1 MFSGYLSWLFNLAF
15 TLVAAYLLTRR
26 IKSGRLIIDLIVFI
40 FFWIFLVTLFLL
52 VFGLAGFLAAKPL
65 GFASFIGLVI
75 LFALPPAR
83 KEILS
88 YKDDLE
94 QIQTAMKSWWWGL
107 PRWVQVITT
116 VFITVS
122 AIRGIFLI
130 WALPPFIWDSL
141 TYHLTNVAQWIQDQ
155 RISVFITPV
164 DRIYTP
170 ANYEVFAAWFAVFL
184 HHDVIIEASGLPAYL
199 VAGLSVYAIGR
210 SLEVPP
216 WASWIA
222 TLGYLSTPALTFAV
236 TGTKNDPLIAG
247 LYLMSLA
254 LVIHISTKPSRL
266 RLKEAFGP
274 VLVLVIALLY
284 AVGTKAYIVHLLP
297 GVLLAGI
304 LFSLR
309 TGDSGFWFRVPRL
322 FLSEI
327 RKRGQVFTVIV
338 VMVLCGGLFLGS
350 YWYIRNWILMGNPF
364 YPYIVDVGGT
374 SVPKSEATGFQFG
387 LNNLLDN
394 LGLFAEKFGDKQYR
408 ITPDLPN
415 TTGWGWIAYGMGIP
429 ASLWA
434 FITNWKFRIVFSTF
448 VLSLLGL
455 FASSQLDPY
464 NMRFAIWFPAILC
477 LGLGLFLNGF
487 WRSDNWVRKTLL
499 VLLIFS
505 LGMNVVM
512 TLDYNLI
519 SIEEFRTILRIP
531 TWERHAGMLH
541 VHAPEEY
548 ESVYKF
554 VPTDVVLGYY
564 VHSNGFVYPL
574 YRADYSQTIV
584 YIPISKQASC
594 GEIASAMEV
603 RGTRYLFV
611 APEHSED
618 EIIGLLRQCAASG
631 EVIRQRAGGLY
642 VLKKDH
648 D

>member
-1 MFSGYLSWLFNLAF
+1 MFLGIISWLINLAF
-15 TLVAAYLLTRR
+15 TLLAAYLLTRR

-40 FFWIFLVTLFLL
+40 FFWIFLVTLFLF
-52 VFGLAGFLAAKPL
+52 VFGLAGLLAAEPL
-65 GFASFIGLVI
+65 GIASFIGLVI
-75 LFALPPAR
+75 LFALPPTR
-83 KEILS
+83 IEILNS
-88 YKDDLE
+88 KADLK
-94 QIQTAMKSWWWGL
+94 QIQTAIKSWWWGL

-116 VFITVS
+116 VFIIVS
-122 AIRGIFLI
+122 AIRAIFLI

-155 RISVFITPV
+155 RISVFNTPI

-170 ANYEVFAAWFAVFL
+170 ANYEVFAAWFAVFI
-184 HHDVIIEASGLPAYL
+184 HHDVIIEASGLPAYVL
-199 VAGLSVYAIGR
+199 AGLSVYAIGR

-254 LVIHISTKPSRL
+254 FVIHISTKSSKSR
-266 RLKEAFGP
+266 RFGP
-274 VLVLVIALLY
+274 VFALVLAVLL

-297 GVLLAGI
+297 GLLIAGFF
-304 LFSLR
+304 FSFR
-309 TGDSGFWFRVPRL
+309 TGDAWFWFRVPRL
-322 FLSEI
+322 FFSET
-327 RKRGQVFTVIV
+327 RERGRVFAVIV
-338 VMVLCGGLFLGS
+338 VLVLLCGLLLGS
-350 YWYIRNWILMGNPF
+350 YWYIRNWTQMGNPF
-364 YPYIVDVGGT
+364 YPYSVDVGG
-374 SVPKSEATGFQFG
+374 SRVLESGETGFQIG

-394 LGLFAEKFGDKQYR
+394 LGLFAKKFGDKQYR

-415 TTGWGWIAYGMGIP
+415 TTGWGWIVYGMGIP

-434 FITNWKFRIVFSTF
+434 FITHWKYRIVFSTF
-448 VLSLLGL
+448 ILSLLGL
-455 FASSQLDPY
+455 FASSLLDPW

-477 LGLGLFLNGF
+477 LGLGLFLNNF
-487 WRSDNWVRKTLL
+487 WQPDSWVRKTLMAL
-499 VLLIFS
+499 FIFS
-505 LGMNVVM
+505 LSMNVVM
-512 TLDYNLI
+512 TLDYNLV
-519 SIEEFRTILRIP
+519 SIEEFRNILRIP

-541 VHAPEEY
+541 IHAPEEY
-548 ESVYKF
+548 ESIYEF
-554 VPTDVVLGYY
+554 VPTDVVLGYN

-594 GEIASAMEV
+594 SEIASIMEA
-603 RGTRYLFV
+603 RGTRYVFV

-618 EIIGLLRQCAASG
+618 EIIGLLRQCADSG

>member
-1 MFSGYLSWLFNLAF
+1 MFIGYLSWLINLAF

-26 IKSGRLIIDLIVFI
+26 IKSGRLIIDLIVFV
-40 FFWIFLVTLFLL
+40 FFWIFLVTLFLF

-65 GFASFIGLVI
+65 GIASFVGLVI
-75 LFALPPAR
+75 LFVLPPTR
-83 KEILS
+83 IEILNF
-88 YKDDLE
+88 KTDLK
-94 QIQTAMKSWWWGL
+94 QIQTAARNWWGGL
-107 PRWVQVITT
+107 PRWVRVITT
-116 VFITVS
+116 VFIIVS
-122 AIRGIFLI
+122 AIRAIFLI

-155 RISVFITPV
+155 RISVFSTPI

-170 ANYEVFAAWFAVFL
+170 ANYEVFAAWFAVFI
-184 HHDVIIEASGLPAYL
+184 HHDVIIEASGLPAYIL
-199 VAGLSVYAIGR
+199 AGLSVYAIGR
-210 SLEVPP
+210 SLDVPP

-254 LVIHISTKPSRL
+254 LVIHISTKSPRSRL
-266 RLKEAFGP
+266 FGP
-274 VLVLVIALLY
+274 VFVLVLALLL

-297 GVLLAGI
+297 GLLVAGF
-304 LFSLR
+304 LFSYR
-309 TGDSGFWFRVPRL
+309 TGDAWFWFRVPRL
-322 FLSEI
+322 FFSEI
-327 RKRGQVFTVIV
+327 QKRDKAFTVIV
-338 VMVLCGGLFLGS
+338 VLFLLCGLLLGS

-364 YPYIVDVGGT
+364 YPYSVDVGGT
-374 SVPKSEATGFQFG
+374 RVLESGETGFQIG
-387 LNNLLDN
+387 LSNLLDN
-394 LGLFAEKFGDKQYR
+394 LRLFAKKFGDKQYR

-415 TTGWGWIAYGMGIP
+415 TTGWGWVVYGMGIT

-434 FITNWKFRIVFSTF
+434 FITHWKYRIVFSTF
-448 VLSLLGL
+448 ILSLLGL
-455 FASSQLDPY
+455 FASSLLDPW

-487 WRSDNWVRKTLL
+487 WRSDSWVRKTLMAL
-499 VLLIFS
+499 FIFS
-505 LGMNVVM
+505 LSMNVVM

-519 SIEEFRTILRIP
+519 SIEEFRNILRIP

-548 ESVYKF
+548 ESIYEF
-554 VPTDVVLGYY
+554 VPTDVVLGYN
-564 VHSNGFVYPL
+564 VHANGFVYPL

-594 GEIASAMEV
+594 GEIASTMEA
-603 RGTRYLFV
+603 RGTRYVFV

-618 EIIGLLRQCAASG
+618 EIIGLLRQCADSG